1 MSYTVLKTSSVLEP
15 EVYVCDDYAEAV
27 ELLEGVRIVMAGDDY
42 RLIADSG
49 DHLMYRSPTGH
60 TWAFTIV
67 ERAALSDYWKPAEV
81 AA

>member
-15 EVYVCDDYAEAV
+15 EVYVCDDYAEAAR
-27 ELLEGVRIVMAGDDY
+27 LLDGIREVMANEKVVH
-42 RLIADSG
+42 DSP
-49 DHLMYRSPTGH
+49 DHCSYRSESGH

-67 ERAALSDYWKPAEV
+67 ERANLSHYWKPALE

>member
-15 EVYVCDDYAEAV
+15 EVYVCDDYAEAAR
-27 ELLEGVRIVMAGDDY
+27 LLDGIREVMANTETVTDTT
-42 RLIADSG
+42 
-49 DHLMYRSPTGH
+49 DHCSFRNENGH

-67 ERAALSDYWKPAEV
+67 ERAALSDYWKPTEV